1 MKHIHAAAILAAL
14 SLAAL
19 PALAGVKYWDNP
31 DFKAFDV
38 GDYVQDGLV
47 VNYDGIRNQGPNAD
61 HDPNAMTWVNS
72 ANPGTYDATR
82 YSTNG
87 TVGASNAATPAAWN
101 NDAARGAWTDKG
113 FVFDKDAAFH
123 QPSSFAIPKTYT
135 IQSLVDATPVDQ
147 PAIGYIMCDYN
158 AAHWAYCSLGI
169 RNSNYNYGGGN
180 VANTMYLV
188 SGSIG
193 KRPAVRGA
201 SGAPFTYVTAINN
214 ANDGVTFTGTKAP
227 WDAASTDA
235 SYGHAYNSSTAG
247 SAYTYANGF
256 CIGSHY
262 PRTDEMFKGTIKN
275 FRFYNRCLSDA
286 EVLWNRVVDDARYF
300 RGVRDISVIPATNV
314 VESFT
319 IPGARDFHYAIDAEG
334 QTFTAPASKAAAGK
348 RYVCSGYTLE
358 TWDGSA
364 WGVPVAHN
372 GEFSYTA
379 ADTSALVRVTWQ
391 YAEASG
397 EGGLKVYGVGDY
409 VQDGLVWNYDG
420 ICNQGADVPHDPTAL
435 TWANLGSGGSS
446 TDLYLQRRN
455 TAGNGYENATEL
467 ETSGGRNAG
476 PGAWTADGFAFQGE
490 SRFRSDA
497 PISAG
502 TNYTIQTLVDVKT
515 EEQLFDVSYFLSA
528 SWNNFAF
535 AFRKTGS
542 SPKPQSLY
550 WNHMG
555 ATYRTYIYNDSHEYD
570 YATAIMNGE
579 TKTAAF
585 FAGTKAPTSGGVADG
600 FHQYDAVTP
609 FSGTGYNIGGYGS
622 ADGQMSGVLKF
633 MRFYNRSLTDAEV
646 AHNRRVDNY
655 RYFGI
660 LEPEAT
666 NVVVQSTYSYLQG
679 NEKAG
684 PYEVEGSYTFTAP
697 ETVTAPNGITY
708 ACDGYILETQDG
720 IGWALVGSYESCSYL
735 YNASAGTVRLTW
747 KWKATSGLRT
757 AADYSFDDLSPAG
770 LALHYDGLLN
780 QGVGVARSTTST
792 KWVNLGSRPGMDLT
806 RKNYTGF
813 SPSWGEKGHVFPG
826 RSMFESSTSVP
837 WPTTFSAQVLVDAQF
852 SDNTHQSGN
861 YIAATTWNQ
870 FGMQIDGSRKV
881 GRFNAQGTDDYTKRA
896 NYSTATGIDYM
907 TAIHDAATQTAVV
920 FPGMKAPTG
929 GSVTDG
935 YMHFGTFN
943 GLGNNKF
950 RLGGWGGGTDVQC
963 LVGTIYTFRYYD
975 RVLTEEELVRN
986 RNVDSVRYFGALAV
1000 TNLVVEVSDDS
1011 VVNAVPAAGAYF
1023 VEGSYEF
1030 QATQR
1035 QNVPLAYRIQTWD
1048 EANGRWVTTD
1058 IGEGGSYTHVVTDPL
1073 AKTRIL
1079 WREIKPFIIIVR

>member
-1 MKHIHAAAILAAL
+1 M
-14 SLAAL
+14 
-19 PALAGVKYWDNP
+19 
-31 DFKAFDV
+31 

-47 VNYDGIRNQGPNAD
+47 VNYDGIRNAGPNAD
-61 HDPNAMTWVNS
+61 HDPNALTWVNC
-72 ANPGTYDATR
+72 ANPGTYDMTR

-87 TVGASNAATPAAWN
+87 TVGASNAATAAAWN

-135 IQSLVDATPVDQ
+135 IQALVDATPVDQ

-334 QTFTAPASKAAAGK
+334 QTFTAPASKAVAGK

-364 WGVPVAHN
+364 WGAPVAHN

-467 ETSGGRNAG
+467 ETSSGRNAG

-497 PISAG
+497 PVDAG
-502 TNYTIQTLVDVKT
+502 TDYTLQTLVDVKT

-555 ATYRTYIYNDSHEYD
+555 ATYRTYIYNDW
-570 YATAIMNGE
+570 
-579 TKTAAF
+579 
-585 FAGTKAPTSGGVADG
+585 
-600 FHQYDAVTP
+600 Q
-609 FSGTGYNIGGYGS
+609 
-622 ADGQMSGVLKF
+622 
-633 MRFYNRSLTDAEV
+633 
-646 AHNRRVDNY
+646 
-655 RYFGI
+655 
-660 LEPEAT
+660 
-666 NVVVQSTYSYLQG
+666 
-679 NEKAG
+679 
-684 PYEVEGSYTFTAP
+684 
-697 ETVTAPNGITY
+697 NGIH
-708 ACDGYILETQDG
+708 L
-720 IGWALVGSYESCSYL
+720 
-735 YNASAGTVRLTW
+735 
-747 KWKATSGLRT
+747 
-757 AADYSFDDLSPAG
+757 FD
-770 LALHYDGLLN
+770 
-780 QGVGVARSTTST
+780 
-792 KWVNLGSRPGMDLT
+792 
-806 RKNYTGF
+806 F
-813 SPSWGEKGHVFPG
+813 
-826 RSMFESSTSVP
+826 
-837 WPTTFSAQVLVDAQF
+837 
-852 SDNTHQSGN
+852 
-861 YIAATTWNQ
+861 
-870 FGMQIDGSRKV
+870 IDIVISIP
-881 GRFNAQGTDDYTKRA
+881 FN
-896 NYSTATGIDYM
+896 
-907 TAIHDAATQTAVV
+907 
-920 FPGMKAPTG
+920 
-929 GSVTDG
+929 
-935 YMHFGTFN
+935 
-943 GLGNNKF
+943 
-950 RLGGWGGGTDVQC
+950 
-963 LVGTIYTFRYYD
+963 
-975 RVLTEEELVRN
+975 
-986 RNVDSVRYFGALAV
+986 
-1000 TNLVVEVSDDS
+1000 EV
-1011 VVNAVPAAGAYF
+1011 
-1023 VEGSYEF
+1023 
-1030 QATQR
+1030 
-1035 QNVPLAYRIQTWD
+1035 
-1048 EANGRWVTTD
+1048 
-1058 IGEGGSYTHVVTDPL
+1058 
-1073 AKTRIL
+1073 
-1079 WREIKPFIIIVR
+1079 